1 MRPLETIRGFLYG
14 LTGLEF
20 ERQALEMRG
29 SLETIFFVTTLGDM
43 LGLPIIPPVYSLRV
57 LPYAVPHIA
66 TWKRRGVRGREF
78 SDPEST
84 RLNSRHP
91 VKSHAVLFF
100 KKKKMMYAHRPRGG
114 HEVQCHTINA

>member
-66 TWKRRGVRGREF
+66 TWKRRGLRERAISGGGEIPPPRGLPRAARGGR
-78 SDPEST
+78 P
-84 RLNSRHP
+84 SR
-91 VKSHAVLFF
+91 S
-100 KKKKMMYAHRPRGG
+100 KKKAGG
-114 HEVQCHTINA
+114 SLG